1 MRLLIVASAAL
12 ALLCTPALANMGKHP
27 GARAPIDPGENVKV
41 PPGHTGY
48 DQIVI
53 PAVNAGAPDTL
64 PADGR
69 KRLACIGLS
78 QIQDIFATK
87 DIDGADAAL
96 SQHIKAHE
104 CYGAAWSEAKVIE
117 AVEITYLW
125 NFSDGT
131 HPKVYALHVV
141 FPSGNSFWVV
151 WFDLDGP
158 TS

>member
-12 ALLCTPALANMGKHP
+12 ALLCTPALAVMGKHP

-48 DQIVI
+48 DTIVI

-69 KRLACIGLS
+69 KRLACLDLS
-78 QIQDIFATK
+78 QIQDIFNQPN
-87 DIDGADAAL
+87 IDGADAAL
-96 SQHIKAHE
+96 GKHIAAHE
-104 CYGAAWSEAKVIE
+104 CYGSAWSEAKVIE
-117 AVEITYLW
+117 AVEIVYPW

-151 WFDLDGP
+151 WFDLNAP
-158 TS
+158 SS